1 MIKEQDT
8 TNATLSKEE
17 LQMLNV
23 VESRLANL
31 NNEVLI
37 ANSNLRAVTNDSLRI
52 INERNFQKEQLDL
65 ADKRLKETQDKINNH
80 NEEHLIALEVLNKL
94 NSEIATKTSDIT
106 AKEMNLKDKEDCV
119 SKKEEELF
127 LAQEKLLNKELVIE
141 EKEARLNKKIEKLNE
156 VLTQL

>member
-1 MIKEQDT
+1 MIKEQTT

-23 VESRLANL
+23 VEARLANL

-37 ANSNLRAVTNDSLRI
+37 ANSNLRAVTNDSIRI

-65 ADKRLKETQDKINNH
+65 ADKRLKETQDNINNH
-80 NEEHLIALEVLNKL
+80 NEEHIIALEVLNKL
-94 NSEIATKTSDIT
+94 NSEIATKTSDII
-106 AKEMNLKDKEDCV
+106 AKEMNLKDKEDCA

-127 LAQEKLLNKELVIE
+127 LAQKKLSNKELAVE
-141 EKEARLNKKIEKLNE
+141 EKEVRLNKKIEKLNE

>member
-23 VESRLANL
+23 VEARLANL

-94 NSEIATKTSDIT
+94 NSEIVTKTSDIT
-106 AKEMNLKDKEDCV
+106 AKEINLKDKEDCI

-127 LAQEKLLNKELVIE
+127 LAQEKLSNKELAVE

>member
-23 VESRLANL
+23 VEARLANL

-94 NSEIATKTSDIT
+94 NSEIVTKTSDIT
-106 AKEMNLKDKEDCV
+106 AKEMNLKDKEDCI

-127 LAQEKLLNKELVIE
+127 LAQEKLSNKELAVE

>member
-23 VESRLANL
+23 VEARLANL

-37 ANSNLRAVTNDSLRI
+37 ANSNLRAVTNDSIRI

-94 NSEIATKTSDIT
+94 NSEIATKTSDII
-106 AKEMNLKDKEDCV
+106 AKEMNLKDKEDCA

-127 LAQEKLLNKELVIE
+127 LAQEKLSNKELAVE